1 MYSIQE
7 MSDESLKEERGGNAF
22 GNTDLVKKKIKLKV
36 LNSQHSSVPNS

>member
-22 GNTDLVKKKIKLKV
+22 GNTDLVKKKNKIEGFEFTALECT
-36 LNSQHSSVPNS
+36 